1 MRTMPQFKQ
10 HALSTKKTRT
20 ATAGKITK
28 TPVAKPIIPTNKPK
42 KSSPYTRA
50 LLLVLA
56 WTLITVMALTI
67 IVSGYL
73 YAQIRQFE
81 HSSGVSVISL
91 AQSALAARKINLFA
105 EKDTLTI
112 LILGL
117 DATQNRHSPMIMTDT
132 IMLARV
138 KSDGHISL
146 LPLPRDLWIDS
157 LKTKINALYFY
168 GQESKETTGI
178 ELLNKIIVEITG
190 ISIDHHLVIDM
201 DHLEEIID
209 AIGGVDVE
217 VERAFVDHKY
227 PAEFSIEPSE
237 RTALYQTI
245 SFSQGV
251 NHFTGD
257 QALKFM
263 RSRQSTDLVEGT
275 DQARSKRQQK
285 VIEALVNKI
294 GNDRSMASPEVLGS
308 LLALWNKLD
317 TSLDITTLVALGL
330 HSLQAPISINALSI
344 PVSNDDTA
352 GIITNPPL
360 SKHDQWVWEPTDP
373 TWSEFK
379 QWVSQHY

>member
-10 HALSTKKTRT
+10 HALSTRKKR
-20 ATAGKITK
+20 AANAGKASK
-28 TPVAKPIIPTNKPK
+28 TPVAKSIIPTNKSK
-42 KSSPYTRA
+42 KSSRFTQV
-50 LLLVLA
+50 LMLVLG
-56 WTLITVMALTI
+56 WTMITLMALTI
-67 IVSGYL
+67 IMSGYL

-81 HSSGVSVISL
+81 DTSRVSAISL
-91 AQSALAARKINLFA
+91 VQSALAARKINLFA
-105 EKDTLTI
+105 EKDALTL

-117 DATQNRHSPMIMTDT
+117 DATQNRQSPMIMTDT

-168 GQESKETTGI
+168 GQESNETTGI
-178 ELLNKIIVEITG
+178 ELLNKIIMEITG
-190 ISIDHHLVIDM
+190 ISIDHHLVIDI
-201 DHLEEIID
+201 DHLKEIID
-209 AIGGVDVE
+209 AIGGVDVL
-217 VERAFVDHKY
+217 VERSFVDEKY
-227 PAEFSIEPSE
+227 PAELSTNPPELA
-237 RTALYQTI
+237 ALYQTI
-245 SFSQGV
+245 SFTQGV

-263 RSRQSTDLVEGT
+263 RSRQSTDPVEGT
-275 DQARSKRQQK
+275 DQARSKRQQR

-294 GNDRSMASPEVLGS
+294 GNDRSIASPEALGT

-344 PVSNDDTA
+344 PVSNQDSA
-352 GIITNPPL
+352 GIISNPPV